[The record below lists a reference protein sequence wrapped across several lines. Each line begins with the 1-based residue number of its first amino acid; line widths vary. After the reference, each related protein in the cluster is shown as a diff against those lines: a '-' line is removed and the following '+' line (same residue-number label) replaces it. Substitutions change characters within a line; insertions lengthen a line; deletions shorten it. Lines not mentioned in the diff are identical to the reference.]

1 MSVVLCDLD
10 HFKAVNDT
18 HGHEVGDQVLRQF
31 VANANRV
38 LRKSDCVGRWGG
50 EEFMLVL
57 PDTALQHAVA
67 VAERMRATPVVVPG
81 VAPVTFSA
89 GVATAG
95 NPGCGYDLNALF
107 ACADRHL
114 YVAKETRDR
123 VVAMCSANPSATVGV
138 PEPTPSSAPPTKA
151 EATA

>member
-18 HGHEVGDQVLRQF
+18 HGHEVGDQVPRQF

-67 VAERMRATPVVVPG
+67 VAERCARHRWSCRVSHRLPSVRVWPLQGTPAAAT
-81 VAPVTFSA
+81 T
-89 GVATAG
+89 
-95 NPGCGYDLNALF
+95 
-107 ACADRHL
+107 
-114 YVAKETRDR
+114 
-123 VVAMCSANPSATVGV
+123 
-138 PEPTPSSAPPTKA
+138 
-151 EATA
+151 